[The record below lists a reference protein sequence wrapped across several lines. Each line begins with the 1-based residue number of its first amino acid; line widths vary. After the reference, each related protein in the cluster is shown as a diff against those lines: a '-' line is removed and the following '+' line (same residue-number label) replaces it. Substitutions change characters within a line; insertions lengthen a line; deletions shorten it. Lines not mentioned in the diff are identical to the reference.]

1 MYHNRKKLTNCPS
14 DDNED
19 KPACK
24 AKKKM
29 YKTWRIVKKNHVQII
44 NETMHERPSIGWY
57 EKFDN
62 LKKNYDIF
70 QTNDY

>member
-1 MYHNRKKLTNCPS
+1 MTMKTSQPAKQKKNVQNLKNS
-14 DDNED
+14 E
-19 KPACK
+19 
-24 AKKKM
+24 
-29 YKTWRIVKKNHVQII
+29 KKNHVQII

-62 LKKNYDIF
+62 FKKNYDIF